1 MKKVLFILSL
11 IALASA
17 SFAAVS
23 ITDWGVC
30 NWDTFNYDSDEP
42 FIRDAEPNGFD
53 FNRSSDTNL
62 YRNANFGSKNVSGW
76 VYDEDDVFTV
86 TLTGFEDI
94 LPASFGMDNVDNVI
108 VELCKNGKSA
118 NIRYAGDYIG
128 AGTYVFD
135 FDNVFSVYNDFGTG
149 DAVDEIY
156 ITLGHVS
163 SGGNGYVHAN
173 TTPNTYGSVRF
184 MMGRPETEVPE
195 PGTIAYA
202 LMGLGS
208 LAGIKRRIKK

>member
-17 SFAAVS
+17 AFADLP
-23 ITDWGVC
+23 ITDWRVYTSGGYKG
-30 NWDTFNYDSDEP
+30 DDAI
-42 FIRDAEPNGFD
+42 IRDAEPNGFD
-53 FNRSSDTNL
+53 FDRRSDADTT
-62 YRNANFGSKNVSGW
+62 YFTNFRSGEVFDW
-76 VYDEDDVFTV
+76 VYDESDVFTI
-86 TLTGFEDI
+86 TLTGFEDVYPGEGNN
-94 LPASFGMDNVDNVI
+94 LSSLI
-108 VELCKNGKSA
+108 VELYNSNDGA
-118 NIRYAGDYIG
+118 AIVYASEYGG

-135 FDNVFSVYNDFGTG
+135 FDNAVAARKDFGPG
-149 DAVDEIY
+149 YDVERIY
-156 ITLGHVS
+156 IALGETNA
-163 SGGNGYVHAN
+163 SGRYTFAN